1 MIKIIFTDAFGKQR
15 EVQAAIGASL
25 KDTALENNIPGI
37 VAECGGACLCATCQ
51 IYVAEEW
58 QEHLPPKSQNEE
70 EMLDYAFDVQP
81 NSRLSCQI
89 RITEELEGLI
99 VTTPIRQS

>member
-1 MIKIIFTDAFGKQR
+1 MVKITFIDAFDEQR
-15 EVQAAIGASL
+15 EVSADIGATL
-25 KDTALENNIPGI
+25 METARKNDIPGV

-51 IYVAEEW
+51 VYVAEEW
-58 QEHLPPKSQNEE
+58 QKYLKPKAQNEE
-70 EMLDYAFDVQP
+70 EMLDYAFDVQA

-89 RITEELEGLI
+89 RITEELDGLV